1 MGERS
6 WRRCGRRADLHNVLK
21 QRTKESKGFGGET
34 DDVGALLGRRG
45 KATSSTGGCGRIRTR
60 VLLKKARGNSNAGAR
75 TRRHLRVR
83 ASGRT

>member
-34 DDVGALLGRRG
+34 DDVGVLLGDVERRRLQQEG
-45 KATSSTGGCGRIRTR
+45 VGG
-60 VLLKKARGNSNAGAR
+60 
-75 TRRHLRVR
+75 
-83 ASGRT
+83 